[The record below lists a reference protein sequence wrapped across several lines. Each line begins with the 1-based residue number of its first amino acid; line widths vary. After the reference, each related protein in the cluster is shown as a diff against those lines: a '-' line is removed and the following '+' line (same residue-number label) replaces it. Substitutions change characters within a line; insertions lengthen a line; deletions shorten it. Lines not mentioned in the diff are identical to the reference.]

1 MYFGSVFFKTI
12 ASNFVKINEN
22 SSMKNV
28 LNPVFE
34 QYKCIGS
41 FMNDLSLVNLKSWR
55 KAYPKANR
63 FRHSKLPRSRIIV
76 SQPFDTNDLIKSLN
90 SLAYNID
97 YDCKALVALKKV
109 IENILEHWIDSNEL
123 KNDSDLFKIPEK
135 SLIFWNFRL
144 FYDALDSLKHNH
156 FAYCSS
162 TIRELNWNGVNS
174 FNSNNKICYGIKR
187 SVGGIRA
194 SYLRSIDNRI
204 NEKFDIN
211 KSNHFVNETL
221 YDILL
226 YALKVLVHVKRFI
239 VGQTES
245 IVLSLYNC
253 LINDFLYNGN
263 ILKK

>member
-1 MYFGSVFFKTI
+1 MYFGSVFFKKI
-12 ASNFVKINEN
+12 ASNFVKIDEN

-63 FRHSKLPRSRIIV
+63 FRHFKLPKSRIIV

-97 YDCKALVALKKV
+97 FDCKALVVLTKV
-109 IENILEHWIDSNEL
+109 IDNILEHWIDSSEL

-135 SLIFWNFRL
+135 SLNFWNFRL
-144 FYDALDSLKHNH
+144 LYDALDSLKHNH

-162 TIRELNWNGVNS
+162 TLRELNWNGVNS
-174 FNSNNKICYGIKR
+174 FNPNNKICYGIKR

-204 NEKFDIN
+204 NEKFDNN
-211 KSNHFVNETL
+211 KSNQFANEAIH
-221 YDILL
+221 DILL
-226 YALKVLVHVKRFI
+226 YALKVLIRVKLII
-239 VGQTES
+239 VGKAEG
-245 IVLSLYNC
+245 IVSSLYNC
-253 LINDFLYNGN
+253 LIDDFLNNRN
-263 ILKK
+263 ILKE